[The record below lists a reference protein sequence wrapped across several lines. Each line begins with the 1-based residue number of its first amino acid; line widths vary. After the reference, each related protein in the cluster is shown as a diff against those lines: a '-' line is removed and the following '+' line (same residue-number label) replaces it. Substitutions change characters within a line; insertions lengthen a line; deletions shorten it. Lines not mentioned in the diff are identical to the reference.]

1 MSTAPSRPVRVRIAP
16 SPTGDPHVGTAYIG
30 LFNLAFARQHG
41 GKFILRIEDT
51 DQTRSTRESE
61 TLIFHSLKWVG
72 IHPDEGPE
80 QGGPYGP
87 YRQSERLELYK
98 KEAANLLAR
107 GQAYKC
113 TCTAER
119 LDQVREEQKARKETP
134 RYDGHCRDRAA
145 EVEKE
150 IAAGAQHVVR
160 LRVPQGGQT
169 VVKDLLRGDVTFE
182 NNGIDDQV
190 LLKADGFPT
199 YHLANVV
206 DDHHMKIS
214 HVIRGEEWITST
226 PKHVLLYAGF
236 GWEPPQFCHLPLLR
250 NEDKSKVSK
259 RKNPTSLLFYERSGI
274 LPEALRNY
282 LGMMGWTMP
291 DGREVFSLEEMVK
304 NFDLQRIHLGGPV
317 FDLKKLNWLNGKYLR
332 EVLSAEELARR
343 VRDAMFSEAYIRRVV
358 PLVRERID
366 KLEDFASYATYFFS
380 GSVECTPEML
390 DVKGRTREEV
400 ANALMEVVERIDK
413 QFAWGIKECEA
424 LLKGYM
430 EEKQWKPKE
439 LLATVRVAITA
450 RAATPPLFDMM
461 DVLGKEVVRRRLR
474 EAVAVLRAAP
484 PKPAEPPA
492 APKAEQSKPEQPKKE
507 KPAAPTA

>member
-1 MSTAPSRPVRVRIAP
+1 MSSPSDRPVRVRIAP

-30 LFNLAFARQHG
+30 LFNLAFARKHG

-51 DQTRSTRESE
+51 DQTRSTKESE
-61 TLIFHSLKWVG
+61 ALIFHSLRWVG
-72 IHPDEGPE
+72 LQYDEGPDV
-80 QGGPYGP
+80 GGPYGP
-87 YRQSERLELYK
+87 YRQSERLDLYK
-98 KEAANLLAR
+98 REALALMAR
-107 GQAYKC
+107 GGAYKC

-119 LDQVREEQKARKETP
+119 LDKLREEQKARKETS
-134 RYDGHCRDRAA
+134 RYDGHCRERSAD
-145 EVEKE
+145 VEKE
-150 IAAGAQHVVR
+150 IAAGAAFVVR
-160 LRVPQGGQT
+160 LKVPTSGQT
-169 VVKDLLRGDVTFE
+169 VVKDLLRGDVVFE

-190 LLKADGFPT
+190 LQKADGFPT

-206 DDHHMKIS
+206 DDHHMHIS

-226 PKHVLLYAGF
+226 PKHVLLYAAF
-236 GWEPPQFCHLPLLR
+236 GWEAPQFCHLPLLR

-291 DGREVFSLEEMVK
+291 DGREVFTFQEMAD
-304 NFDLQRIHLGGPV
+304 NFDLGRIHLGGPV

-332 EVLSAEELARR
+332 EVLSVEEMARR
-343 VRDAMFSEAYIRRVV
+343 VRDSMFSEAYMKRVV

-380 GSVECTPEML
+380 GSVDCTAEML
-390 DVKGRTREEV
+390 DVKGRSREDL
-400 ANALMEVVERIDK
+400 AAALLEVVERIDK
-413 QFAWGIKECEA
+413 QFAWDAKSCEA
-424 LLKGYM
+424 LLKAYM
-430 EEKQWKPKE
+430 EEKAWKPKE
-439 LLATVRVAITA
+439 LLAAVRVAITA

-474 EAVAVLRAAP
+474 EAVVVLRAAP
-484 PKPAEPPA
+484 PKPEEAVA
-492 APKAEQSKPEQPKKE
+492 AVKPETKKE
-507 KPAAPTA
+507 KPAPTA